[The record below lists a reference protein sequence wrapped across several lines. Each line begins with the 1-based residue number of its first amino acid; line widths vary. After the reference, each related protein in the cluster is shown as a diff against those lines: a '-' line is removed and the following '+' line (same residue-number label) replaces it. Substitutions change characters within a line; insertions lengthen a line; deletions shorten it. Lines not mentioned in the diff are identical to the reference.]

1 MFGQICK
8 CIHTVDN
15 NGPKSLSIL
24 NDTVFCIER
33 TITFEGLKICLTV
46 CDCDLSS
53 FTHCLII
60 QFIEPFP
67 QAARLVLFYFSFSFN
82 SCIISVALSAA
93 EPGLSVD
100 TDAQVGAQSGA
111 APTAEGRII
120 TSHLV

>member
-1 MFGQICK
+1 M
-8 CIHTVDN
+8 
-15 NGPKSLSIL
+15 
-24 NDTVFCIER
+24 
-33 TITFEGLKICLTV
+33 

-60 QFIEPFP
+60 HPLIELFP

-82 SCIISVALSAA
+82 SCIISVAISAA

-111 APTAEGRII
+111 APTAEGKII